1 MAFLFFGKR
10 PGVAV
15 AEIHGVIGT
24 RIREP
29 VYSRLFDSIGRNK
42 RYGALLLDIESP
54 GGSATGSDLLYHS
67 LKKVAERKPVVA
79 YVRGIGAS
87 GGYYLCCAASKVVA
101 LPTALVGSVGVI
113 YLRPILEQLLG
124 KVGVEFSVFKGGRLK
139 DMSGFWRSPTPE
151 ESDKFQGLI
160 TEMYDN
166 FVSVV
171 AQGRPLEESRVRELA
186 TGELYTARKGHE
198 LGLVDE
204 LGDFQRALEMAAQ
217 LGNVRPRPRWV
228 RPRRSLSDRL
238 MGRASSRQPAL
249 ELFTAE
255 AQRLLAG
262 GIYYLE
268 PSHLLGEHLDS
279 GE

>member
-1 MAFLFFGKR
+1 
-10 PGVAV
+10 
-15 AEIHGVIGT
+15 
-24 RIREP
+24 
-29 VYSRLFDSIGRNK
+29 
-42 RYGALLLDIESP
+42 
-54 GGSATGSDLLYHS
+54 
-67 LKKVAERKPVVA
+67 
-79 YVRGIGAS
+79 
-87 GGYYLCCAASKVVA
+87 
-101 LPTALVGSVGVI
+101 
-113 YLRPILEQLLG
+113 
-124 KVGVEFSVFKGGRLK
+124 LK

-166 FVSVV
+166 FVSIV

-217 LGNVRPRPRWV
+217 LGNVRPRPRWI

-268 PSHLLGEHLDS
+268 PSHLLGEYLDS

>member
-1 MAFLFFGKR
+1 MAFLFFGRR

-15 AEIHGVIGT
+15 VEIHGVIGT

-29 VYSRLFDSIGRNK
+29 AYSRIFDSIGRSK

-79 YVRGIGAS
+79 YVRGVGAS

-124 KVGVEFSVFKGGRLK
+124 KMGVEFSVFKGGRLK
-139 DMSGFWRSPTPE
+139 DMSGFWRSPTTE

-171 AQGRPLEESRVRELA
+171 AQGRSMEESKVRELA
-186 TGELYTARKGHE
+186 TGEVYTARRGQE

-204 LGDFQRALEMAAQ
+204 LGDFQQALGLAAQ
-217 LGNVRPRPRWV
+217 LGNTRPRPRWI
-228 RPRRSLSDRL
+228 RPRRSLSERL
-238 MGRASSRQPAL
+238 MGRASSRQTAL
-249 ELFTAE
+249 ESFTAE
-255 AQRLLAG
+255 AQRLLSG

-268 PSHLLGEHLDS
+268 PSHLLGEYLDS

>member
-1 MAFLFFGKR
+1 
-10 PGVAV
+10 V
-15 AEIHGVIGT
+15 
-24 RIREP
+24 
-29 VYSRLFDSIGRNK
+29 SI
-42 RYGALLLDIESP
+42 
-54 GGSATGSDLLYHS
+54 
-67 LKKVAERKPVVA
+67 
-79 YVRGIGAS
+79 
-87 GGYYLCCAASKVVA
+87 
-101 LPTALVGSVGVI
+101 
-113 YLRPILEQLLG
+113 
-124 KVGVEFSVFKGGRLK
+124 
-139 DMSGFWRSPTPE
+139 
-151 ESDKFQGLI
+151 
-160 TEMYDN
+160 
-166 FVSVV
+166 V

-217 LGNVRPRPRWV
+217 LGNVRPRPRWI

-268 PSHLLGEHLDS
+268 PSHLLGEYLDS